1 MERQQRPGDSWPADA
16 ASAVAL
22 VARIKRDIEE
32 GSNESRELLLS
43 DLLCAAWPT
52 GPAQDH

>member
-1 MERQQRPGDSWPADA
+1 MERQRGQAEGWPPDA
-16 ASAVAL
+16 TSGVAL
-22 VARIKRDIEE
+22 VARVKRDIEQ
-32 GSNESRELLLS
+32 GSDESRDVLLS